1 MFFNRFFKK
10 SYNST
15 YIFWY
20 RNQILLEDK
29 NQKGIS
35 PVSYIFYILYIEDEF
50 KILILILN
58 FNEYCQTAKR
68 LYLKSISL

>member
-20 RNQILLEDK
+20 RSQILLEDK
-29 NQKGIS
+29 KQKGIS

-50 KILILILN
+50 
-58 FNEYCQTAKR
+58 
-68 LYLKSISL
+68 